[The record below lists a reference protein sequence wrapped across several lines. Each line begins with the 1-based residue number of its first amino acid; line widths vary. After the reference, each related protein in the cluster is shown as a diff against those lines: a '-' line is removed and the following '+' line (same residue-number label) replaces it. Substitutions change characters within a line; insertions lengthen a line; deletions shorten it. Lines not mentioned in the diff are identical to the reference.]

1 MSSASLNIQ
10 IFETDRETQV
20 DKLVETLEIDI
31 SCLLFP
37 KENIDF
43 TWHFDKLKTLQ
54 LHYLTFTVKC
64 PTPLLSELLRKKLN
78 PMQIN
83 LVACKDIPFKTEP
96 RFKPI
101 FAACEFVDGQNF
113 RTLEMP

>member
-1 MSSASLNIQ
+1 MASAVLNIQ
-10 IFETDRETQV
+10 IYETDRETQV
-20 DKLVETLEIDI
+20 ERLVETLAVDI

-37 KENIDF
+37 KDKVDF
-43 TWHFDKLKTLQ
+43 TWTFDKLKTLQ

-64 PTPLLSELLRKKLN
+64 ATPMLAELLRKKLN

-101 FAACEFVDGQNF
+101 YASCAFVDGQTF